1 MSCEKGV
8 CLKKI
13 RGANPSARRM
23 SSKKKKAGCS
33 CAQTGDIPSAEQSEE
48 EQEQLSGALCAVG
61 CVLFFYV
68 DTIIKERTSCK
79 MSSDTLEVLRQK
91 LFALSVAGDQKGGWR
106 DVLLRETYYA
116 NTPMTGS
123 TNLLHIVAPI
133 TGGKPQ
139 ARALVKGGPKQVRV
153 YDWIYPARYQCRRLG
168 ARIHNWAIFLEMD
181 AVAKSREAL
190 LRKSSR
196 FGPKEKPLLEFR
208 QLEEQG
214 IKELSRMFEI
224 TQRPHTQRTVS
235 GQIDAFFTMHLHVEP
250 EPNSGSSSLP
260 RGYTVT
266 QHTAYASVEDVPDAF
281 VEVLMAKYY
290 VSFTD
295 GALGEDGVDHVA
307 LETREEN
314 RRAIHAA
321 GQTFVLRDDSKDGV
335 IAIIL
340 CNQNGFET
348 SDPRG
353 FGMMQQFVDDNDS
366 CEGWTCFDA
375 TVMSVQARGRG
386 LGGQFVK
393 YVLSEYLR
401 NHLVVLQ
408 CIPRIETFRFW
419 TRCGFRVSP
428 FSKDSSGE
436 IPDYAPRMLALMED
450 AHNAYCHGLMSCML
464 GKRGLTVKNLAGER
478 CPAIVKMMPD
488 PGRMVNVKSYG
499 RISRDISMLRPDT
512 NGQYTDKMT
521 DPSPVLE
528 IAQGDLPA
536 DITLK
541 LREAFTRAKASP
553 TFVRFVDWGTA
564 DSPMVLNLYNHFLA
578 ADNHPDGGEDD
589 AADGDDKELDTNDDE
604 VMVAPGSGEE
614 EPDDRYEEV
623 IVASASDDGGSD
635 ESDSDDGDSDDSDSD
650 DSDESDESDESEQDE
665 GGAAIRAPR
674 RSTPIANTLPPSS
687 DPDGGVGDGGAD
699 GDGDDGDGVDGDG
712 GVGDGGADGDGDDGD
727 GDDGDGDDG
736 DGDDGDGDDGDGDD
750 GDGDDGN
757 DGDGSDGGVG
767 DDGDGGVGD
776 GGADGDDDPPGMR
789 ESLGA
794 LPFAQRLG
802 TLRNL
807 LRFYMVTKGYYFQ
820 SISRSR
826 MPDLCAHFGM
836 EYVENSLGIL
846 LHDTKTNTIIAFL
859 PFTRAFNQITM
870 LKPFP
875 HPEPALRVD
884 DTPYSWFVV
893 LFLRIRFM
901 RFLEFKDNDG
911 TVTVVDRA
919 LEPGFFHF
927 VKTSTNDAI
936 NNVFGSGDFFNTYK
950 ETCMKA
956 KGFDMC
962 RVSGEPSIVSRKQ
975 HL

>member
-699 GDGDDGDGVDGDG
+699 GD
-712 GVGDGGADGDGDDGD
+712 
-727 GDDGDGDDG
+727 
-736 DGDDGDGDDGDGDD
+736 
-750 GDGDDGN
+750 
-757 DGDGSDGGVG
+757 
-767 DDGDGGVGD
+767 
-776 GGADGDDDPPGMR
+776 DDPPGMR